1 MLKRWPIGEVV
12 SLKDEEL
19 SILLALNAIRQFK
32 GHLINDLKCKSI
44 SLLDLAASP
53 SVIREFT
60 RSESVIQRWYEMLS
74 KGWHFREL
82 ERCRAEGIEILVWG
96 EEGYPS
102 SLDRLSDPPLLLYW
116 WGNSPKSYKAA
127 VALVGTRRCSN
138 YGGRVAFELA
148 FKMAEEGFPI
158 VSGGAYGIDA
168 RAHRGAL
175 EAGGVS
181 LSVFGTG
188 VDVFYPAKNET
199 LFEGLK
205 EKGALISEYPLGT
218 KGMPWNFPERNRII
232 VGLAEVV
239 VVVEAPIKSG
249 AMITGRIAMEC
260 GVELWAVPGR
270 INEGVARGS
279 NLLIFDGA
287 YPLIDVDSFVH
298 LMKGSPEGFLVK
310 GQSEVSLAELDDGER
325 RVYGLLREKG
335 DRTVDNISLECKMTP
350 AQVFTTLTKLESRGL
365 ASATGP
371 GRWGANAFMEG
382 EKGVG

>member
-1 MLKRWPIGEVV
+1 MLKRWPIEEVV

-19 SILLALNAIRQFK
+19 SILLALNALRQFN
-32 GHLINDLKCKSI
+32 GHLINDLKCKSV

-53 SVIREFT
+53 SAIREFT
-60 RSESVIQRWYEMLS
+60 RSERVIQRWYEMLS

-82 ERCRAEGIEILVWG
+82 ERCRAKGIEILVWG

-116 WGNSPKSYKAA
+116 WGNNPKLDKAA

-199 LFEGLK
+199 LFE
-205 EKGALISEYPLGT
+205 
-218 KGMPWNFPERNRII
+218 
-232 VGLAEVV
+232 V
-239 VVVEAPIKSG
+239 
-249 AMITGRIAMEC
+249 
-260 GVELWAVPGR
+260 
-270 INEGVARGS
+270 
-279 NLLIFDGA
+279 
-287 YPLIDVDSFVH
+287 
-298 LMKGSPEGFLVK
+298 
-310 GQSEVSLAELDDGER
+310 
-325 RVYGLLREKG
+325 
-335 DRTVDNISLECKMTP
+335 
-350 AQVFTTLTKLESRGL
+350 
-365 ASATGP
+365 
-371 GRWGANAFMEG
+371 
-382 EKGVG
+382 